1 MQFIILYVNM
11 RTLEEINKE
20 RKELSD
26 KLLRLYE
33 EESQIRLK
41 GKEELMR
48 AEDCYFA
55 SIDFSNSTFV
65 FFHVTRVDF
74 KSYYERYNGESIV
87 LGFSGI
93 EDTYTNID
101 ICTTDYDNEPSIE
114 EFDEIS
120 KEKWF
125 KIKELIADYLTEK
138 RDAQEVYNFICTIVH
153 EKD

>member
-1 MQFIILYVNM
+1 M

-101 ICTTDYDNEPSIE
+101 ICTTDYDNRSLSIE
-114 EFDEIS
+114 ELDEIS
-120 KEKWF
+120 KEEWF

-138 RDAQEVYNFICTIVH
+138 RDAQEVHNFICTIVH